1 MHNHS
6 HTVLKIDREPALKW
20 SVDEVISRWTKL
32 YKPSPIVDRYLNGMK
47 LTKAELE
54 VVEEDAE
61 KWRHRLYDISWFM
74 RNLNEGIA
82 RQANQEDG
90 CTGAFWE
97 GRFKSQALLEWRFV
111 TDLSGGNDLIL

>member
-1 MHNHS
+1 M
-6 HTVLKIDREPALKW
+6 LKVDRETALKW

-32 YKPSPIVDRYLNGMK
+32 YKSSPIVDRYLSGMK

-54 VVEEDAE
+54 VVDEDAE

-74 RNLNEGIA
+74 RNLNESIA

-90 CTGAFWE
+90 CTGALIE
-97 GRFKSQALLEWRFV
+97 SGITKNN
-111 TDLSGGNDLIL
+111 LSEQGWIASRTTTPSLAEKKR